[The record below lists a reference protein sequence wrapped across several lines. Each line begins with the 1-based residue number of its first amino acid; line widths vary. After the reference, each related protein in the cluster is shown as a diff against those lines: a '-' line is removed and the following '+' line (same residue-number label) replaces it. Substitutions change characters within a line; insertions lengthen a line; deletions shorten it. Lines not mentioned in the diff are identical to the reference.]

1 MIAWKIHVVMVCL
14 FSSPLKDALSYYCED
29 YPVTN
34 YTVVVE
40 NSFNSSETLS
50 LFLPPNE
57 TYISISSLSENTVY
71 TIRILAWNAFGSTS
85 TDNKE
90 ICE

>member
-1 MIAWKIHVVMVCL
+1 MIVVII
-14 FSSPLKDALSYYCED
+14 FSPLKDALSYYCED

-57 TYISISSLSENTVY
+57 THISISNLSENTVY
-71 TIRILAWNAFGSTS
+71 YIRILAWNAFGSTS

>member
-1 MIAWKIHVVMVCL
+1 MIVVII
-14 FSSPLKDALSYYCED
+14 FSPLKDALSYYCED

-57 TYISISSLSENTVY
+57 AYISISNLLENTVY
-71 TIRILAWNAFGSTS
+71 YIRILAWNAFGSTS